1 MTNCC
6 LFHNSTAYAQLL
18 GEMTLLQLKNAA
30 CDLLLPRDAP
40 PSPIT
45 INGNW
50 TSGNYSG
57 QRAEQWQVH
66 LQLTFS
72 LLGMNFMN
80 YSLELFSARSAALW
94 KCGLGSVR
102 MGQCTESG
110 GSLICPSH
118 FFQRTV
124 GGAGTGAE
132 QMLSLGKLVGKFAT
146 KSCFIKQ
153 LWSWPLRSNFMYLQ
167 PY

>member
-1 MTNCC
+1 M
-6 LFHNSTAYAQLL
+6 Q
-18 GEMTLLQLKNAA
+18 GLQL
-30 CDLLLPRDAP
+30 C
-40 PSPIT
+40 
-45 INGNW
+45 
-50 TSGNYSG
+50 
-57 QRAEQWQVH
+57 V
-66 LQLTFS
+66 
-72 LLGMNFMN
+72 
-80 YSLELFSARSAALW
+80 

-146 KSCFIKQ
+146 KSYVLSSSCGVGH
-153 LWSWPLRSNFMYLQ
+153 
-167 PY
+167 